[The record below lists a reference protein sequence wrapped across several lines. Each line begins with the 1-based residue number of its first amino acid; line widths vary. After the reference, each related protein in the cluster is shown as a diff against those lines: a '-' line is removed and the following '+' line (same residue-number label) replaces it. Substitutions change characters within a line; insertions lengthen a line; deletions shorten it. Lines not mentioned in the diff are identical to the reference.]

1 MQLMPAL
8 LLAAALPAATFVA
21 LDMASAATPD
31 DSQALY
37 EQHCQACHG
46 VNRLGGAGPALLPE
60 SLSRIKPAEAQGDPR
75 RPPGEPDGRL
85 FTRAE

>member
-1 MQLMPAL
+1 MQLIPAL

-46 VNRLGGAGPALLPE
+46 VNRLGGAGRRCCRKASAASNRP
-60 SLSRIKPAEAQGDPR
+60 RPR
-75 RPPGEPDGRL
+75 R
-85 FTRAE
+85 

>member
-1 MQLMPAL
+1 
-8 LLAAALPAATFVA
+8 
-21 LDMASAATPD
+21 MASAATPD

-60 SLSRIKPAEAQGDPR
+60 SLSRIKPAEAQ
-75 RPPGEPDGRL
+75 
-85 FTRAE
+85 A